1 MLYYDVI
8 LTTRGR
14 FLSLK
19 INKSHVLL
27 ITLNDYTSDNRFLQA
42 VHLQSISVRCLV
54 LSKTKMEKIGGQVKE
69 LWPLLYL
76 DPQNFLKMNNFTF
89 N

>member
-8 LTTRGR
+8 SATRGR

-27 ITLNDYTSDNRFLQA
+27 ITLNDYTSVNRFLQA
-42 VHLQSISVRCLV
+42 VLWQSTSVGYLV
-54 LSKTKMEKIGGQVKE
+54 LPKTKMEKIGGQVKE

-76 DPQNFLKMNNFTF
+76 DPQNFLKINNFTF